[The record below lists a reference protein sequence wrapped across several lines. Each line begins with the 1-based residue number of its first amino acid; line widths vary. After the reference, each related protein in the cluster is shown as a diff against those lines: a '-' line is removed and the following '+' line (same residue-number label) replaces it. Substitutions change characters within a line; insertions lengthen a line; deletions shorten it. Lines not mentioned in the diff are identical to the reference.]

1 MWFSFIHFL
10 SLKKFWK
17 EISED
22 LNGLRFKRLLN
33 EWQKLDLFIIINI
46 HQKWIKGLSVFYR
59 VRCIILDTKIL
70 VDLFLNI
77 NFSSYKEFT
86 YLYLIL
92 KEKKLIIFISKY
104 ILFSSFLHTFSKFS
118 FSFFKKNVNKIL

>member
-1 MWFSFIHFL
+1 M
-10 SLKKFWK
+10 
-17 EISED
+17 
-22 LNGLRFKRLLN
+22 NGK
-33 EWQKLDLFIIINI
+33 KLDLFIIINI

>member
-1 MWFSFIHFL
+1 M
-10 SLKKFWK
+10 
-17 EISED
+17 
-22 LNGLRFKRLLN
+22 NGK
-33 EWQKLDLFIIINI
+33 KLDLFIIINI

-59 VRCIILDTKIL
+59 ARCIILDTKIL

-118 FSFFKKNVNKIL
+118 LFFFKKNVNKIL